1 MLQQL
6 AQKQTHRIFNT
17 KTLSFIL
24 LSVFVGTIVL
34 TTIPARAVTTAASK
48 QDDLDWQI
56 KSWWY
61 ARTLENCWKN
71 SNTFLVT
78 GAREVASGEFW
89 SMGDWSGSSIY
100 GAYMSNTLTLV
111 DKQHQVCSN
120 TSSIISKMALNH
132 WGISALEL
140 ICSTQMQNQGA
151 YKRSGGRQ
159 DCATGD
165 NDFDVNKDAA
175 ARGVINYVTQVV
187 NGGTAVYK
195 ADASDLPPAAQ
206 YVFWRDSLIRVC
218 TTGTG
223 SASIPGGSSNM
234 RYAIQTDQAPPA
246 GPTANAPIYTY
257 YTATGDRSHT
267 WQGHALPNGNKTSC
281 QTMQDKANANYAAYA
296 RAVANSSVVAVT
308 PGGSSGGG
316 TTADEADPCDAIF
329 AAGDGGGMALRW
341 LTCPVMKSL
350 SWVTDTLNTALGD
363 LLRFDMSHFENQG
376 FHNVWKNFRNIA
388 LALLVIAALVMIV
401 SQAAGAQILD
411 AYTIKKVLPRLLI
424 AVVAISLSWPL
435 LKFGVQLF
443 NDLGGMVNNL
453 ILQPFTS
460 VATSA
465 ADQAMSTA
473 QRLDAVNGTNIG
485 QVVAVATGLNDAI
498 QTGAGVGLLA
508 GGTLATGAAAL
519 AIYGPLGVLSIVGV
533 AVLALIVAVLALGL
547 RAIIIIAGIVL
558 APLAIACFI
567 LPSTEKIWKFWWNL
581 MIGALA
587 MFPIVMGFLA
597 LGKAGAMITPNPLL
611 AILLFI
617 APYFLIPF
625 AFKLGSGFVGKVMT
639 AINDSERGLFDR
651 AKKFRGAQA
660 QKNVGEMLEGTR
672 FKGSGAFSRGLNK
685 ATGSVGS
692 LRHIQTMKDMKGQI
706 YAGEQA
712 QSDAQAQKEWKENAA
727 LATFRGDDDMVR
739 AFRYG
744 KDEADVR
751 RLIEDGKGYT
761 GATLDSATR
770 NVMAAR
776 SSMTEQVRQKVS
788 HLALSA
794 SGTGY
799 RDASD
804 MVRGAYEAAG
814 GDRAAAERLAFTGR
828 GLMSQARPDSNLSA
842 ADLMLALNDV
852 QDGKMTTERQLDYDI
867 KALLNSD
874 DTLIARAK
882 GQTHAKVRNVL
893 ERHLERIN
901 RKAEAGE
908 TVTAEEQQMTGKLLA
923 KVKNVKATTETFG
936 NTNESVNYS
945 KLLES
950 QKVEGVQ
957 RMIDNDNRDNKND
970 RDSLLEMTKGYNA
983 AISARNQFDPRSPFD
998 PRNQQPPAADDE

>member
-165 NDFDVNKDAA
+165 NDFDVDKDAA

-651 AKKFRGAQA
+651 AKKFRGAQS
-660 QKNVGEMLEGTR
+660 QKNIGEMLEGKR
-672 FKGSGAFSRGLNK
+672 FKGDGAFSAGLNR
-685 ATGSVGS
+685 ATGHVGS
-692 LRHIQTMKDMKGQI
+692 LRNIRNGSVKDWGKQI
-706 YAGEQA
+706 YSGEQA
-712 QSDAQAQKEWKENAA
+712 HSDAAAQKEFKENMAFAA
-727 LATFRGDDDMVR
+727 IKGDDDLVR
-739 AFRYG
+739 AMWHG
-744 KDEADVR
+744 KNEADISAMISR
-751 RLIEDGKGYT
+751 DKGYT
-761 GATLDSATR
+761 GATLQSAVQ

-776 SSMTEQVRQKVS
+776 SSMSDQVRGKAA
-788 HLALSA
+788 HMALAA

-799 RDASD
+799 KDAAD
-804 MVRGAYEAAG
+804 MVAGARLAAG
-814 GDRAAAERLAFTGR
+814 GDRAATERMAFTGR

-842 ADLMLALNDV
+842 ADLMSAVNDT
-852 QDGKMTTERQLDYDI
+852 QNGTMTTEKQKDYAI
-867 KALLNSD
+867 KALMNSD
-874 DTLIARAK
+874 DTTIARSK
-882 GQTHAKVRNVL
+882 GQTHNAVRTLFEEHVETLNKKAKNN
-893 ERHLERIN
+893 EPI
-901 RKAEAGE
+901 
-908 TVTAEEQQMTGKLLA
+908 TAEEYKTAGKLLA
-923 KVKNVKATTETFG
+923 KVKNVKATTESFG
-936 NTNESVNYS
+936 NTNETMNYNQ
-945 KLLES
+945 LLNKS
-950 QKVEGVQ
+950 YIKDLEG
-957 RMIDNDNRDNKND
+957 MIDSGVNVHLSN
-970 RDSLLEMTKGYNA
+970 GYNEA
-983 AISARNQFDPRSPFD
+983 LASRNSYD
-998 PRNQQPPAADDE
+998 PRNSSDPRTQQPPKDNE